1 MLKNSLLETEGETR
15 PSIRVEAGQEG
26 LLTVRIEGR
35 LDSTTTGGMW
45 REALGL
51 LEKASSPRVVVDAS
65 GVDYCDGTGIGLL
78 LELRRRQEGAGGE
91 IEIRGLRPEFQRLLD
106 LFASEPLKEI
116 EGEKAKP
123 LSVPEEV
130 GRAAAGVWQDLHTLI
145 AFVGEVCVALLH
157 ALLNPRAVRWKD
169 AFLVAETAGV
179 NALPIIALISF
190 LMGLIMAFQSAI
202 PMRQFGADMFVA
214 DLVAIAMVRELGPLM
229 TAIVLA
235 GRSGSAFA
243 AELGTMKVNE
253 EIDALTTMGL
263 DPVRFL
269 VVTRLIGALAT
280 TPLLTVFSNLLGVI
294 GGLVVF
300 LSLGYPLVTY
310 VNRIVASVGVIDLA
324 GGLFKAFVFGM
335 LIAGIGCLRGL
346 ETKTGASAVGEAATR
361 AVVSGILLIVLTDG
375 IFGVLFFYLGI

>member
-1 MLKNSLLETEGETR
+1 MLKNSLLETAGETR

-190 LMGLIMAFQSAI
+190 LISAI